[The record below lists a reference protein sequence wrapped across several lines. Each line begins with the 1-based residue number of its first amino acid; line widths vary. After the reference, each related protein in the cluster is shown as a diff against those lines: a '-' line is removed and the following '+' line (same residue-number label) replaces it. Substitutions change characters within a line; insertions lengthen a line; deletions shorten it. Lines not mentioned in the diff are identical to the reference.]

1 MISGSVFNIE
11 LTERHCD
18 SIFVDFL
25 ECFDQ
30 ARSPM
35 FPNQQ
40 ENWLTLYKAALLE
53 LDLQKMPERI
63 ALANKALQERSREL
77 RKSCGYY
84 GEKLEIQYAER
95 NLHVAKRMK

>member
-1 MISGSVFNIE
+1 MFNTE
-11 LTERHCD
+11 LTELHCG

-40 ENWLTLYKAALLE
+40 ENWLALYKAALLE

-63 ALANKALQERSREL
+63 ALANKALQERLREL
-77 RKSCGYY
+77 QKSCGDY
-84 GEKLEIQYAER
+84 GERLEIQYAER
-95 NLHVAKRMK
+95 NLHVAERMK